1 MGRSRKHGNI
11 FIGKTPHGTHQPFCL
26 NCRAMIKC
34 KVSQPEELESAFFEC
49 QTNPPQRILVADDDD
64 EIRRLNVE
72 VLTDSGYD
80 VDAVKDGA
88 AAWDALQLNSY
99 DLLIT
104 DNNMPKM
111 SGVELLKKL
120 QAARMT
126 LPIILSCAIKTAEEL
141 KQHPWLQINATL
153 HKPYSLAKLLGT
165 VGNVLHT
172 THGIRMQI
180 APPPSWSSEPLPNRL
195 RL

>member
-1 MGRSRKHGNI
+1 MT
-11 FIGKTPHGTHQPFCL
+11 KTK
-26 NCRAMIKC
+26 A
-34 KVSQPEELESAFFEC
+34 SQPEEMESAFFEC
-49 QTNPPQRILVADDDD
+49 QTNPPQRILVADNDD

-88 AAWDALQLNSY
+88 AAWDALQLDSY

-111 SGVELLKKL
+111 SGVELLKNL

-126 LPIILSCAIKTAEEL
+126 LPIILSCAMKLAEEL

-153 HKPYSLAKLLGT
+153 HKPYTLAKLLGT

-172 THGIRMQI
+172 PNGVHMQI
-180 APPPSWSSEPLPNRL
+180 ALLPKWTSEPLPNRL